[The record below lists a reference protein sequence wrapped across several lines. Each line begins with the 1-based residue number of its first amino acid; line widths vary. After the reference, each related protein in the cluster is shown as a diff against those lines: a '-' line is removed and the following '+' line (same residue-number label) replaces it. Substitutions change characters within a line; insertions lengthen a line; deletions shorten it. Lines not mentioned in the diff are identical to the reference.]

1 VLDSICK
8 YNLLYKTMKILE
20 LLSCTIV
27 VFKNKTSDVNLALSN
42 ASCILCVYYL
52 YLLLNFSIMHFL
64 DF

>member
-1 VLDSICK
+1 
-8 YNLLYKTMKILE
+8 MKILE